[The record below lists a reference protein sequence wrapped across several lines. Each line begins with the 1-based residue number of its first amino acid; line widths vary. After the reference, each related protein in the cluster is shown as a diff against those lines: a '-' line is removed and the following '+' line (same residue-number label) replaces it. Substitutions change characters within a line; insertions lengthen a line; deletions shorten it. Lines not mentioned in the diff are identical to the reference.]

1 MLSKVKFNF
10 IPGKNALV
18 TGGSSGIGLETSKKL
33 VKEGMN
39 VFIIARDVERLNAA
53 VETLNIDRVTESQ
66 TIEGI
71 QADVANFEKAQE
83 LIQKIVTHSGPID
96 LLINSAG
103 TVKPG
108 YFQDLTLDEFQ
119 QMMSVN
125 YFGTVHL
132 TKVVLPGMMEQ
143 GSGYIVNISSLGGI
157 IGIFGYTAY
166 SASKY
171 AVRGFTDALRS
182 ELKPHNIGVSI
193 VFPADT
199 DTPQLEYENKY
210 KPYETLYL
218 NSQANIKD
226 PEEIANY
233 IIRGI
238 KKGSYQIIPGG
249 EPLILYKLSNIIG
262 AGRYFIIDLLIQQAQ
277 KNNNSK

>member
-1 MLSKVKFNF
+1 LISKVKFDF
-10 IPGKNALV
+10 TPGKNALV

-33 VKEGMN
+33 IKEGMN
-39 VFIIARDVERLNAA
+39 IWVIARNNDRLQAA
-53 VETLNIDRVTESQ
+53 IEVLKAELILDSQ
-66 TIEGI
+66 IIEGI
-71 QADVANFEKAQE
+71 QADVTDFEKVQE
-83 LIQKIVTHSGPID
+83 IIRKIEINSGPVD

-108 YFQDLTLDEFQ
+108 YFHELSLDEFH

-125 YFGTVHL
+125 YFGTLHFI
-132 TKVVLPGMMEQ
+132 KAALPGMMNQ

-199 DTPQLEYENKY
+199 DTPQFEYENKY
-210 KPYETLYL
+210 KPFETMYL
-218 NSQANIKD
+218 NSKANLKA
-226 PEEIANY
+226 PEEIAD
-233 IIRGI
+233 IIIKGI
-238 KKGSYQIIPGG
+238 KRGSYQIIPGG
-249 EPLILYKLSNIIG
+249 EPLLLYKVSNIIG
-262 AGRYFIIDLLIQQAQ
+262 AGRHIILDLLIQQAQ
-277 KNNNSK
+277 KNNNNK